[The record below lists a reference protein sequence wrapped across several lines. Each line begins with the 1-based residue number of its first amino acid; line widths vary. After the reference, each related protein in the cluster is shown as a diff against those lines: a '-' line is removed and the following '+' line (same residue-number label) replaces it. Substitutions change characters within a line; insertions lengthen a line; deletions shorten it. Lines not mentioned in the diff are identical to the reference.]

1 MIAVLER
8 GCSVKVKADI
18 VRFIEGA
25 GFRAQVSEAEGENFI
40 GVVGAGA
47 EALAERLGAMPGVR
61 EVHPAAAPY
70 PLVMRR
76 VAAVA
81 VAGLL
86 SLTVVVGASSA
97 VRPRPRVTV
106 IGDSVLTAVLWV
118 KWSTARRDAARLQ
131 KELTRVYKEAE
142 DLRLQAALAQERIGK
157 LEREIRALNAE
168 RDRQAR
174 SADDKPPARGARP
187 PARR

>member
-1 MIAVLER
+1 M
-8 GCSVKVKADI
+8 
-18 VRFIEGA
+18 
-25 GFRAQVSEAEGENFI
+25 
-40 GVVGAGA
+40 
-47 EALAERLGAMPGVR
+47 
-61 EVHPAAAPY
+61 
-70 PLVMRR
+70 
-76 VAAVA
+76 
-81 VAGLL
+81 
-86 SLTVVVGASSA
+86 
-97 VRPRPRVTV
+97 
-106 IGDSVLTAVLWV
+106 VLTAVLWV

>member
-1 MIAVLER
+1 
-8 GCSVKVKADI
+8 
-18 VRFIEGA
+18 
-25 GFRAQVSEAEGENFI
+25 
-40 GVVGAGA
+40 
-47 EALAERLGAMPGVR
+47 
-61 EVHPAAAPY
+61 
-70 PLVMRR
+70 MRR
-76 VAAVA
+76 DRSPEDEQDAGPLRDERPPRRPWALIAACLVL
-81 VAGLL
+81 V
-86 SLTVVVGASSA
+86 
-97 VRPRPRVTV
+97 
-106 IGDSVLTAVLWV
+106 VLTAVLWV